1 MILQRKEFNFLP
13 GEREAGERRSLNLL
27 SRAIFHARENLNKII
42 YYRER
47 NLLCVDIFKR
57 KIEKFLTEFPKLWE
71 FKESEEYFFFLF
83 IFSQI
88 NRKRGVSGFDLW
100 RGNEENFYSNL
111 SLSFLIYLRCHF
123 MTRSLTFDR
132 TSKYIFQF
140 SCSTFIVK
148 HDRRNIWLIFIFNF
162 IK

>member
-71 FKESEEYFFFLF
+71 FNRVRSIFFFLF

-88 NRKRGVSGFDLW
+88 NRKRGGCQVSIYDVETRKIFTQIYRLVFLFIFDATLW
-100 RGNEENFYSNL
+100 HDPWYLIVLLNIFSNL
-111 SLSFLIYLRCHF
+111 VVLHLLLNTIEE
-123 MTRSLTFDR
+123 TFG
-132 TSKYIFQF
+132 
-140 SCSTFIVK
+140 
-148 HDRRNIWLIFIFNF
+148 
-162 IK
+162 